1 MVPIVNMWEAEKSN
15 SDGYAMY
22 GYDSGIK
29 YVVAYCAEDI
39 NGVVGPVKF
48 AEVTTTAPNPGPNPV
63 VTIEGLSYD
72 ESTGVIS
79 GRFVSNEDAKM
90 MKYFSVTSSDATL
103 YSACALNDLVTTQR
117 RDYNTYMNLWENQI
131 MELGLSTNAESV
143 AFTEDVDKNSTAP
156 VLIAAIAIGEDDGV
170 DVYSPIVAKIW
181 HKGELKDL
189 ADFRTPPTE

>member
-1 MVPIVNMWEAEKSN
+1 M
-15 SDGYAMY
+15 
-22 GYDSGIK
+22 
-29 YVVAYCAEDI
+29 
-39 NGVVGPVKF
+39 KF